1 MAKKFSLQLRDKE
14 IVAGVCHQCTKFWK
28 AVSSNTAK
36 PVMNAHFSC
45 KEVVLWHLRLST
57 LAHIT
62 ALQFQ
67 ELIILFRQNMA

>member
-1 MAKKFSLQLRDKE
+1 MSSTNKILESIELKYCKTSDDCTFLMQGNGLMA
-14 IVAGVCHQCTKFWK
+14 
-28 AVSSNTAK
+28 
-36 PVMNAHFSC
+36 
-45 KEVVLWHLRLST
+45 ST